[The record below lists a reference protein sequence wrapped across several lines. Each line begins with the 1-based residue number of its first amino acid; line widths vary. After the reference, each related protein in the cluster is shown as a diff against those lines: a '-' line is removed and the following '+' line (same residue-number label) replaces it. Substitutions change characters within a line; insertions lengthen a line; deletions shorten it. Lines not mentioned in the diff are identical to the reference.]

1 MDYLKELG
9 ALALASRMK
18 RLVGVL
24 GNDVKGIYFA
34 EDIELGVLLMPI
46 THLLNAKGQLQINQ
60 IVDYL
65 GISQPA
71 VTQLCK
77 RLKKEGLVHVEC
89 VQGDQRK
96 RNVRLTPKG
105 VSMVQTLLPVW
116 HEIDVAVNNM
126 ISGAETNLIAALDH
140 FEMQYEKHSL
150 EQRVLD
156 RLGKKR
162 RSKVAIVSYRDVY
175 KDHFKNLNL
184 AWIERHFVVESSDKK
199 VLSNPRQ
206 AIIKKGGFV
215 YFAKVGR
222 NVVGTYA
229 MIKKDAQ
236 TYEVAKMAVSEPFQR
251 QGIGTR
257 LLDHA
262 IEKARTLKLHRLVL
276 YSNTRLAPAINLY
289 FKRGF
294 RVIPSEEYHNE
305 RANIKMEMILS
316 SSGPCQLDYQEE

>member
-1 MDYLKELG
+1 
-9 ALALASRMK
+9 MK
-18 RLVGVL
+18 RLVGIL
-24 GNDVKGIYFA
+24 GNDVRGIYRA
-34 EDIELGVLLMPI
+34 EDIEFGALLMPI

-77 RLKKEGLVHVEC
+77 RLKKEGLIYVEG
-89 VQGDQRK
+89 VRGDQRK

-105 VSMVQTLLPVW
+105 ASMIQTLLPVW
-116 HEIDVAVNNM
+116 HEIDAAVNDM
-126 ISGAETNLIAALDH
+126 MSHPETNLVAALDH
-140 FEMQYEKHSL
+140 FEIQYEKQSL
-150 EQRVLD
+150 QQRVLD
-156 RLGKKR
+156 RLHKKR
-162 RSKVAIVSYRDVY
+162 RPNVAIVSYRDTY
-175 KDHFKNLNL
+175 KDRFRNLNL
-184 AWIERHFVVESSDKK
+184 AWIERHFVVEPSDKK
-199 VLSNPRQ
+199 ALSDPRQ

-222 NVVGTYA
+222 TVVGTYA
-229 MIKKDAQ
+229 MIKVDTK

-262 IEKARTLKLHRLVL
+262 IERARTLKLHRLVL

-289 FKRGF
+289 FKKGF

-305 RANIKMEMILS
+305 RANIKMELILS
-316 SSGPCQLDYQEE
+316 FVESC

>member
-24 GNDVKGIYFA
+24 GNDVRGIYHA
-34 EDIELGVLLMPI
+34 EDIEFGALLMPI

-77 RLKKEGLVHVEC
+77 RLKKEGFIFIEC
-89 VQGDQRK
+89 VHGDQRK
-96 RNVRLTPKG
+96 RHARLTPKG
-105 VSMVQTLLPVW
+105 IRVIQTLLPIW
-116 HEIDVAVNNM
+116 HEIDIAINDM
-126 ISGAETNLIAALDH
+126 MSHAETNLVAAIDH
-140 FEMQYEKHSL
+140 FEMQYEKQSL
-150 EQRVLD
+150 QERVLK
-156 RLGKKR
+156 RLGRKR
-162 RSKVAIVSYRDVY
+162 QSKVVIVKYHDTY
-175 KDHFKNLNL
+175 KDHFKKLNL
-184 AWIERHFVVESSDKK
+184 AWIEKYFVVEASDTK
-199 VLSNPRQ
+199 VLSNPKQ
-206 AIIKKGGFV
+206 AIIKNGGFV

-222 NVVGTYA
+222 TVVGTYA
-229 MIKKDAQ
+229 MIKQNTQ
-236 TYEVAKMAVSEPFQR
+236 TYELAKMAVSEPFQR

-262 IEKARTLKLHRLVL
+262 IETAKMLKLNRLVI
-276 YSNTRLAPAINLY
+276 YSNTRLVHAINLY
-289 FKRGF
+289 FKKGF

-316 SSGPCQLDYQEE
+316 SLEPC

>member
-1 MDYLKELG
+1 MDYLKDLG

-18 RLVGVL
+18 RLVEIL
-24 GNDVKGIYFA
+24 GRDVRGIYRA
-34 EDIELGVLLMPI
+34 EDIEFGALLMPI
-46 THLLNAKGQLQINQ
+46 THLLNAKGQLQIHQ

-77 RLKKEGLVHVEC
+77 RLKKDGLIRIEGVK
-89 VQGDQRK
+89 GDQRK
-96 RNVRLTPKG
+96 RNVCLCSKG
-105 VSMVQTLLPVW
+105 AGVVRTLLPIW
-116 HEIDVAVNNM
+116 HEIDVVVNDM
-126 ISGAETNLIAALDH
+126 VSSEETNLVAALDH
-140 FEMQYEKHSL
+140 FEAQYEKQSL
-150 EQRVLD
+150 QQRVLE
-156 RLGKKR
+156 RLSREG
-162 RSKVAIVSYRDVY
+162 RSKVAIVNYRDTY

-184 AWIERHFVVESSDKK
+184 AWIERDFVVEPSDKK
-199 VLSNPRQ
+199 ALSNPRQ

-222 NVVGTYA
+222 TVVGTYA
-229 MIKKDAQ
+229 IIKIDAR
-236 TYEVAKMAVSEPFQR
+236 TYEVAKMAVSESFQR

-262 IEKARTLKLHRLVL
+262 IEKARALKLHRLVL
-276 YSNTRLAPAINLY
+276 YSNTKLAPAINMY

-305 RANIKMEMILS
+305 RANIKMELILS
-316 SSGPCQLDYQEE
+316 SVK

>member
-18 RLVGVL
+18 RLVGML
-24 GNDVKGIYFA
+24 GSDVRGIYRA
-34 EDIELGVLLMPI
+34 EGIEFGSLLMPI

-77 RLKKEGLVHVEC
+77 RLKKEGLINVDG

-96 RNVRLTPKG
+96 RRVSLTPKG
-105 VSMVQTLLPVW
+105 IGMIQMLLPVW
-116 HEIDVAVNNM
+116 HEIDVGVNDM
-126 ISGAETNLIAALDH
+126 MSGAETNLIAALEH
-140 FEMQYEKHSL
+140 FEMQYEKQSL
-150 EQRVLD
+150 QQRVLD
-156 RLGKKR
+156 RLHRKR
-162 RSKVAIVSYRDVY
+162 RPEVAVVSYRDIY

-184 AWIERHFVVESSDKK
+184 AWIERHFIVEASDKK
-199 VLSNPRQ
+199 ALSNPRQ

-222 NVVGTYA
+222 TVVGTYA
-229 MIKKDAQ
+229 MIKVDTQ

-262 IEKARTLKLHRLVL
+262 IERARTLKLHRLVL
-276 YSNTRLAPAINLY
+276 YSNTRLGPAINLY
-289 FKRGF
+289 FRKGF
-294 RVIPSEEYHNE
+294 RVISMEDYHNE
-305 RANIKMEMILS
+305 RANIKMELILQVVES
-316 SSGPCQLDYQEE
+316 R

>member
-24 GNDVKGIYFA
+24 GNDVRGIYHA
-34 EDIELGVLLMPI
+34 EDIEFGALLMPI

-77 RLKKEGLVHVEC
+77 RLKKEDFIFIEC
-89 VQGDQRK
+89 VHGDQRK
-96 RNVRLTPKG
+96 RHARLTPKG
-105 VSMVQTLLPVW
+105 IRVIQTLLPIW
-116 HEIDVAVNNM
+116 HEIDIAINDM
-126 ISGAETNLIAALDH
+126 MSHAETNLVAAIDH
-140 FEMQYEKHSL
+140 FEMQYEKQSL
-150 EQRVLD
+150 QERVLK
-156 RLGKKR
+156 RLGRKR
-162 RSKVAIVSYRDVY
+162 QSKVVIVKYHDTY
-175 KDHFKNLNL
+175 KDHFKKLNL
-184 AWIERHFVVESSDKK
+184 AWIEKYFVVEASDTK
-199 VLSNPRQ
+199 VLSNPKQ
-206 AIIKKGGFV
+206 AIIKNGGFV

-222 NVVGTYA
+222 TVVGTYA
-229 MIKKDAQ
+229 MIKQNTQ
-236 TYEVAKMAVSEPFQR
+236 TYELAKMAVSEPFQR

-262 IEKARTLKLHRLVL
+262 IETAKMLKLNRLVI
-276 YSNTRLAPAINLY
+276 YSNTRLVHAINLY
-289 FKRGF
+289 FKKGF

-316 SSGPCQLDYQEE
+316 SLEPC